1 MSEAAKSTIDRLG
14 VGPRMSKAVC
24 HAGVVYL
31 CGQTS
36 SGTML
41 ASIEEQTH
49 EVLSRIDTLLLH
61 TGSERGRILAALVHL
76 RDMADFA
83 AMNAVWEAWLPPGA
97 APARTTVQAALAQP
111 ALRVEITVT
120 AAL

>member
-1 MSEAAKSTIDRLG
+1 MNEAAPSKIDRLG
-14 VGPRMSKAVC
+14 AGPRMSKAVR

-36 SGTML
+36 NGTTF
-41 ASIEEQTH
+41 ASIDDQTR
-49 EVLSRIDTLLLH
+49 EVLSRIDALLLQA
-61 TGSERGRILAALVHL
+61 GSERGRLLTALVHL
-76 RDMADFA
+76 RDMADFD